1 MKKTLITLAALVAGS
16 ASALA
21 EGTLVWD
28 LTVTGDTYTVTNAD
42 GGEYA
47 GLSVSLNGG
56 SISDGIC
63 TSPDPSN
70 DQRIYITDNSSSIT
84 LNDSFSFVIQ
94 GGLNEEPS
102 SWGVLFGIG
111 EANNW
116 NIKVNADT
124 TNKNLGFGPENY
136 GITNQTRGGSIS
148 TGMGTYIVT
157 YAMQDD
163 GTATLSLY
171 QKGVLIATATQP
183 DNNTTGEALD
193 VFTIGGRPYDNAGYP
208 KNSTD
213 FSFTNVQLYEG
224 VLSAGQIASL
234 SGVTPEPTTA
244 TLSLLAL
251 AGLCAR
257 RRRK

>member
-1 MKKTLITLAALVAGS
+1 MKKTLITLAALFAGS

-28 LTVTGDTYTVTNAD
+28 LTVTGDAYKVTGAD
-42 GGEYA
+42 GGAYA
-47 GLSVSLNGG
+47 GLSVNLNGG
-56 SISDGIC
+56 SISNGIC
-63 TSPDPSN
+63 TSPDPNS
-70 DQRIYITDNSSSIT
+70 DQRIYITDSSSSIT

-94 GGLNEEPS
+94 GGLNEDPG

-124 TNKNLGFGPENY
+124 TNKTLGFDPEGY
-136 GITNQTRGGSIS
+136 GITNKTRGGSIS

-163 GTATLSLY
+163 STATLSLY
-171 QKGVLIATATQP
+171 QNGALIATATHP

-224 VLSAGQIASL
+224 VLSSEQIASL
-234 SGVTPEPTTA
+234 SVTPEPTTA
-244 TLSLLAL
+244 PLSLLAP
-251 AGLCAR
+251 AGPCAR
-257 RRRK
+257 RRRQ

>member
-70 DQRIYITDNSSSIT
+70 DQRIYITDNSSPIT

-94 GGLNEEPS
+94 GGLNEDPG

-124 TNKNLGFGPENY
+124 TNKTLGFDPEGY

-163 GTATLSLY
+163 STATLSLY
-171 QKGVLIATATQP
+171 QNGALIATATQP

-224 VLSAGQIASL
+224 VLSSEQIASL
-234 SGVTPEPTTA
+234 SVTPEPTTA

>member
-1 MKKTLITLAALVAGS
+1 M
-16 ASALA
+16 
-21 EGTLVWD
+21 WD

>member
-21 EGTLVWD
+21 DGTLVWD

-42 GGEYA
+42 GEAYA

-63 TSPDPSN
+63 TSPAPSN

-84 LNDSFSFVIQ
+84 LNESFSFVIQ

-111 EANNW
+111 EANSW

-124 TNKNLGFGPENY
+124 TNETLGFSPEGY

-163 GTATLSLY
+163 STATLSLY
-171 QKGVLIATATQP
+171 QNGALIATATQP
-183 DNNTTGEALD
+183 DSNTTGEALD
-193 VFTIGGRPYDNAGYP
+193 VFTIGGRPYDHAGYP

-224 VLSAGQIASL
+224 VLSSEQIASL
-234 SGVTPEPTTA
+234 SVTPEPTTA